1 MFFLSLNQK
10 YEDTENSTTGTS
22 SILLEWQANR
32 LKVWT
37 NQHKLFPR
45 CLFVGN
51 KFRWLCLDHL
61 KTSMYENK
69 IQTDE
74 LLGEICIA
82 QMPEYENQ
90 AISLNNW
97 IRR

>member
-1 MFFLSLNQK
+1 
-10 YEDTENSTTGTS
+10 
-22 SILLEWQANR
+22 
-32 LKVWT
+32 
-37 NQHKLFPR
+37 
-45 CLFVGN
+45 
-51 KFRWLCLDHL
+51 
-61 KTSMYENK
+61 MYENK